1 MSGGSY
7 NYLYSRE
14 LGDGGTVEDL
24 RCAQQR
30 LKDLG
35 YADDAA
41 GSVAV
46 VLRMLEDAE
55 QKKAALEGV
64 LHALE
69 WWDSNDWSEDQF
81 REALAK
87 FRAAGDRED

>member
-14 LGDGGTVEDL
+14 LGDGGTVDDL
-24 RCAQQR
+24 RRAQRR
-30 LKDLG
+30 LKELG

-41 GSVAV
+41 ESVAV

-55 QKKAALEGV
+55 QKKATLDDV
-64 LHALE
+64 LQALE

-81 REALAK
+81 REALGK
-87 FRAAGDRED
+87 FRAAGKREE